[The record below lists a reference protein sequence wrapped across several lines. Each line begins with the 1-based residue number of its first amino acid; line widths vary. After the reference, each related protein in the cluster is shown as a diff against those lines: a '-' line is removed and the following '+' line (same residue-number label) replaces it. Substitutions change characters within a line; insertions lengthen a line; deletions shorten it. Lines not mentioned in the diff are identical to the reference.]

1 MSEQFD
7 ASGYLLGELSDEQLA
22 EAERRLSEDPA
33 LRAEV
38 ERLRPAVARLEDLPP
53 EAWEDL
59 APPPLA
65 FPRDPAAAAAA
76 APSRPAPRRWWQGL
90 AIRPAFAALASI
102 ALLVVGVGVG
112 LLIGSDGDDGAG
124 EPGRAVA
131 LAPVEPRGQGASG
144 SAELVGAVGGDGGE
158 AVVAVSGV
166 SPSEAGEF
174 YELWLLNAPDDLIS
188 LGSFRV
194 GASGRAEVT
203 VPLPVDPGEFEFI
216 DLSVERDDGD
226 ASHSGRSVLR
236 APT

>member
-1 MSEQFD
+1 MSERFD
-7 ASGYLLGELSDEQLA
+7 VSGYLLGELSGEQLA
-22 EAERRLSEDPA
+22 ETERLLGEDPA

-59 APPPLA
+59 EPPPLSL
-65 FPRDPAAAAAA
+65 PREPVPVAE
-76 APSRPAPRRWWQGL
+76 PSPRARRRWWQGL
-90 AIRPAFAALASI
+90 VIRPAFAALASI

-112 LLIGSDGDDGAG
+112 LLIGSDEDGTAGDG
-124 EPGRAVA
+124 GRAVA

-144 SAELVGAVGGDGGE
+144 SAELVGADGGE
-158 AVVAVSGV
+158 AVVEVSGV
-166 SPSEAGEF
+166 SPNDAGEF
-174 YELWLLNAPDDLIS
+174 YELWLLNAPDDLVS
-188 LGSFRV
+188 LGAFKV
-194 GASGRAEVT
+194 GPSGRAEVR
-203 VPLPVDPGEFEFI
+203 VPLPVDPAEFEFI